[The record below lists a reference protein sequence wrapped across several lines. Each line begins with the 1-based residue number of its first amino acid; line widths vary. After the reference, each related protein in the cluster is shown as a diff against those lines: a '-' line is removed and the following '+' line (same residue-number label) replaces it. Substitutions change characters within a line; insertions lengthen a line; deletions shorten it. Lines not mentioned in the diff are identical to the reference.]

1 VRYETHVKEVI
12 QRTHNVKSFRFGRPN
27 GFDFQAGQFFFLT
40 LKADGERKTKHFTI
54 SSPPTQKE
62 YIEFTKKITNSAFSQ
77 LLDRLKGGEWAD
89 INGPRGKFV
98 LEDIKKICFLSG
110 GIGITPIHSI
120 CQYCTDL
127 KLDTDI
133 ILLYGNEEERDIVF
147 QSDCERMVE
156 NNPNIKVVHILNNL
170 PGNWKGHSGY
180 ITTDII
186 KKEVSDFQERMFY
199 ICGPPKMV
207 DAMLELLKD
216 LDVKKIKIEKFPG
229 Y

>member
-12 QRTHNVKSFRFGRPN
+12 QRTHNVKSFRFGRHDE
-27 GFDFQAGQFFFLT
+27 FDFQAGQFFSLT
-40 LKADGERKTKHFTI
+40 LKADGEKKTKHFTI

-77 LLDRLKGGEWAD
+77 LLYRLKVGEWAEID
-89 INGPRGKFV
+89 GPGGKFV

-127 KLDTDI
+127 KLDIDI
-133 ILLYGNEEERDIVF
+133 VLLYGNEEERDIVF
-147 QSDCERMVE
+147 RYDFKRVVE
-156 NNPNIKVVHILNNL
+156 NNPNIKVVHILNKI
-170 PGNWKGHSGY
+170 PENWKGHSGY

-186 KKEVSDFQERMFY
+186 KKEVPDFQGRMFY

-207 DAMLELLKD
+207 DAMLGLLKE

>member
-1 VRYETHVKEVI
+1 MKYETHVKEVN
-12 QRTHNVKSFRFGRPN
+12 QRSHNVKSFLFGRHDE
-27 GFDFQAGQFFFLT
+27 FVFQAGQFFYLT
-40 LKADGERKTKHFTI
+40 MKVDGEKKTKHFTI

-62 YIEFTKKITNSAFSQ
+62 YIEFTKKITGSAFSQ
-77 LLDRLKGGEWAD
+77 MLDRLKGGEWAEVG
-89 INGPRGKFV
+89 GPGGKFV

-133 ILLYGNEEERDIVF
+133 IVLYGNEEERDIVF
-147 QSDCERMVE
+147 RYDFEKMVE
-156 NNPNIKVVHILNNL
+156 NNPNIKVVHILNKA
-170 PGNWKGHSGY
+170 PEKWEGYSGY

-207 DAMLELLKD
+207 DAMLMLLKV
-216 LDVKKIKIEKFPG
+216 LDIKKIKIEKFPG